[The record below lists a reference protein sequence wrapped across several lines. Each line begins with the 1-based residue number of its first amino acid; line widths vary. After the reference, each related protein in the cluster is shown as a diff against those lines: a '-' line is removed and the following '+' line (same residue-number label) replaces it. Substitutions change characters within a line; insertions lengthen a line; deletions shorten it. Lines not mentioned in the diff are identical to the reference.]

1 MRPRRGWY
9 ALGGVLVFLGA
20 TVAVALLASFLR
32 NVAGPLSRF
41 STGLPVEA
49 ELDAGAERTI
59 YRDAAQIAPAGA
71 VSCEVLEV
79 ATGQPVRTTP
89 TAGLTLTRGDE
100 EYLSV
105 ANFEVSRA
113 GRYRVACSSGSA
125 QPVALAVGP
134 RVRILGSVARVFGAI
149 VSGLAGLLL
158 GGAVVAV
165 VAVKR
170 NRHRRRLLGRG

>member
-1 MRPRRGWY
+1 M
-9 ALGGVLVFLGA
+9 
-20 TVAVALLASFLR
+20 ALLASFVR

-41 STGLPVEA
+41 STGRPVEA
-49 ELDAGAERTI
+49 ELDAGDERTI
-59 YRDAAQIAPAGA
+59 YRDSARSGPAAAI
-71 VSCEVLEV
+71 SCQVLEV
-79 ATGQPVRTTP
+79 ATGQPVPTTP
-89 TAGLTLTRGDE
+89 TAGLTLTRNDE

-113 GRYRVACSSGSA
+113 GRYRVACSSDSA
-125 QPVALAVGP
+125 EPVALAVGP
-134 RVRILGSVARVFGAI
+134 RVRVLGGVARVFGAV

-170 NRHRRRLLGRG
+170 NRHRRRLQGRG